1 MPAPRRP
8 LSGGQMR
15 ISFLTLVFAAA
26 LVGGCTPMRWEHPA
40 FGPDVAG
47 REASECRQMA
57 WAEAQRQAFM
67 FGSFARRSFARDR
80 YGRIQ
85 YMPFSDFHERQMMEM
100 QLNDFCMRSKG
111 FSLVPVG

>member
-8 LSGGQMR
+8 LSNGQMR
-15 ISFLTLVFAAA
+15 NFLIIAGFVAT

-57 WAEAQRQAFM
+57 WAEAQRQSFM
-67 FGSFARRSFARDR
+67 FGSFGRPRFAYDR
-80 YGRIQ
+80 YGRP
-85 YMPFSDFHERQMMEM
+85 YPPMFSDFHERQMMEM

-111 FSLVPVG
+111 FALVPVG